1 MASFDFSIMQT
12 KPAFIHLRL
21 HSEYSIVDSIVR
33 IDEAIAKALAD
44 NMPALALTD
53 LANLFGL
60 IKFYQ
65 SACSKGIKPI
75 IGCDIWISNEIDRNR
90 PSRALLLC
98 QSYSGYLLLCRLL
111 SRAYREN
118 SYRGRAEF
126 KKSWFEAHEGG
137 TDGLI
142 MLSGAQHGEIGWHLL
157 QNNLTAAETPAQE
170 WAEMFPGRFYIELQ
184 RSGYANEEYCVRN
197 SLQLAS
203 KLQLPVVA
211 THPVQFIE
219 PEDYKAHEA
228 RVCIAEGYVLGDRR
242 RLHNFTE
249 QQYFKTQAEMQALFA
264 DVPSALTNSVE
275 IAKRCTLSLELG
287 VNRLPRFPTP
297 DAVSIEHY
305 LRTEAEMGLEKR
317 MRALFPAENVYA
329 SQLPKYQERLDFEVN
344 TIIQMGFAGYFLIV
358 ADFINWAKQNAVP
371 VGPGRG
377 SGAGSLVAYSLGITD
392 LDPMRYDL
400 LFERFLNPERVSMPD
415 FDIDFCQDRRERV
428 IEYVKHR
435 YGAES
440 VSQIVTF
447 GSMAAKAVVRD
458 VGRVLDLPY
467 GFVDQLAKLVPFEI
481 GMTLKRAR
489 EIEPQLG
496 QRAQQEEDV
505 RNLLELAE
513 RLEGLTRNVGMH
525 AGGVLISPG
534 KITDFCPVY
543 CADSGDSVVSQFDKD
558 DVEKIGLVKFDFLGL
573 RTLTILDRAVS
584 DICQR
589 HAESGI
595 NEAGLQTKQM
605 TSSLNQPFSLTHIPL
620 DDAAT
625 YALMRK
631 GNAIGIFQFES
642 RGMKDLLQKAKPDRF
657 EDLIALVALY
667 RPGPMDLIP
676 EFIERKHGKRIDYLD
691 SRLEPIL
698 GPTYGVMVYQEQ
710 VMQIAQVIG
719 GYSLGS
725 ADLLRR
731 AMGKKKVEE
740 MAQQRDIF
748 VAGAIKNG
756 MTKQDA
762 ITLFNLMEKFAGYG
776 FNKSHAAA
784 YALIAFQTAY
794 LKTHY
799 PAEFMAACLSA
810 EMNDTEKINIF
821 YEDCQVNRLTILP
834 PDINLSQYRFV
845 PVDDRTI
852 RYGLGAVKGTGEGAI
867 SAIIEVRNEAGEFT
881 DLFDFC
887 YRVDRRVVNRRV
899 IESLIRVGAFDGIDR
914 NRASLLASAGLAIE
928 YAEQRSL
935 STQQTC
941 LFGEIENSLQ
951 HPALVKLSPWSDKE
965 MLQNEKLGLGFYFS
979 GHPFFSYAKELNQ
992 FVRTRLDRLSPQR
1005 DHQLIAGVIHSVRT
1019 QMTRR
1024 GKMAIIVLDDGHA
1037 RVEAVVYNELFRAN
1051 INWLKEDQLLVAE
1064 ATISHSM
1071 GNHGELRITTEKL
1084 YDLASAR
1091 SYFAKKMR
1099 LKINGFIT
1107 SDIANVIRFKELLT
1121 PYQHDGVSKNKGAVA
1136 HTYSYCPVTVI
1147 YQNQHAICEIELG
1160 DAWRVQLEDALLQSL
1175 SAYLKPGSVEIIY

>member
-1 MASFDFSIMQT
+1 MQT
-12 KPAFIHLRL
+12 NPAFIHLRL
-21 HSEYSIVDSIVR
+21 HSEYSIIDGIVR
-33 IDEAIAKALAD
+33 IDEVIAKAVAD

-65 SACSKGIKPI
+65 SACKKGIKPI
-75 IGCDIWISNEIDRNR
+75 VGCDIWISNEIDRNR
-90 PSRALLLC
+90 PSRVLLLC
-98 QSYSGYLLLCRLL
+98 QSFSGYLLLCRLL

-118 SYRGRAEF
+118 LYRGRAEF
-126 KKSWFEAHEGG
+126 KKSWFKAHEGG
-137 TDGLI
+137 TEGLI
-142 MLSGAQHGEIGWHLL
+142 LLSGAQHGEIGWHLL
-157 QNNLTAAETPAQE
+157 QHDLNTAEILAQE
-170 WAEMFPGRFYIELQ
+170 WADLFPGRFYIELQ
-184 RSGYANEEYCVRN
+184 RSGHANEESCVRN

-219 PEDYKAHEA
+219 PADYKAHEA

-242 RLHNFTE
+242 RPHNFTE

-264 DVPSALTNSVE
+264 DVPTALTNSVE

-287 VNRLPRFPTP
+287 INRLPLFPTP
-297 DAVSIEHY
+297 DAVSIESY
-305 LRTEAEMGLEKR
+305 LQAEAEAGLEKR
-317 MRALFPAENVYA
+317 MHALYPEAEVRAV
-329 SQLPKYQERLDFEVN
+329 QMPKYRARLKFEVN

-358 ADFINWAKQNAVP
+358 ADFINWAKQNDVP

-428 IEYVKHR
+428 IEYVKRR
-435 YGAES
+435 YGGES

-467 GFVDQLAKLVPFEI
+467 NFVDQLAKLVPFEI
-481 GMTLKRAR
+481 GMTLKKARA
-489 EIEPQLG
+489 IEPQLE
-496 QRAQQEEDV
+496 QRAQEEEDV

-543 CADSGDSVVSQFDKD
+543 CADSGESVVSQFDKD

-573 RTLTILDRAVS
+573 RTLTILDRAVH
-584 DICQR
+584 DIRQR
-589 HAESGI
+589 HRQAGV
-595 NEAGLQTKQM
+595 NEMGGDARQM
-605 TSSLNQPFSLTHIPL
+605 TSSPNQPFSLNHIPL
-620 DDAAT
+620 EDAPT

-676 EFIERKHGKRIDYLD
+676 DFIERKHGKRVEYLD
-691 SRLEPIL
+691 PRLEPIL
-698 GPTYGVMVYQEQ
+698 GPTYGIMIYQEQ
-710 VMQIAQVIG
+710 VMQIAQVMG
-719 GYSLGS
+719 GYSLGG

-756 MTKQDA
+756 MTEQNA

-810 EMNDTEKINIF
+810 EMNDTDKINVF
-821 YEDCQVNRLTILP
+821 YEDCQVNQLTVLP
-834 PDINLSQYRFV
+834 PDINLSEYRFV
-845 PVDDRTI
+845 PVDNRTI

-867 SAIIEVRNEAGEFT
+867 STIIEARNQDGKFT

-887 YRVDRRVVNRRV
+887 CRVDRRVVNRRV
-899 IESLIRVGAFDGIDR
+899 IESLIRVGAFDSIDP
-914 NRASLLASAGLAIE
+914 NRASLLASAGMAIE
-928 YAEQRSL
+928 FAEQRSL
-935 STQQTC
+935 STHQAS
-941 LFGEIENSLQ
+941 LFGEAENSLH
-951 HPALVKLSPWSDKE
+951 HPALVNVPPWSDKE

-979 GHPFFSYAKELNQ
+979 GHPYFSYAKELQQ

-1005 DHQLIAGVIHSVRT
+1005 EHQLIAGVIHSVRT

-1024 GKMAIIVLDDGHA
+1024 GKMAIIVLEDGHA
-1037 RVEAVVYNELFRAN
+1037 RVEVVVYNELYRAN
-1051 INWLKEDQLLVAE
+1051 SNWLKEDQLLIAE
-1064 ATISHSM
+1064 ATVGQSM
-1071 GNHGELRITTEKL
+1071 GNSGELRITAEKL

-1091 SYFAKKMR
+1091 SYYAKKMR
-1099 LKINGFIT
+1099 FQINGSIAPGM
-1107 SDIANVIRFKELLT
+1107 ANVARLKELLA
-1121 PYQHDGVSKNKGAVA
+1121 PYQHEGVARNKGAEA

-1147 YQNQHAICEIELG
+1147 YQNQRAICEIELG
-1160 DAWRVQLEDALLQSL
+1160 DVWRVHLGDALIESL
-1175 SAYLKPGSVEIIY
+1175 EAGLKVENVEIVY